1 MTASEHTP
9 IMRLSQFGP
18 DDRPSWI
25 DDYNADMRT
34 IDAALT
40 QGRGQPEPL
49 FCTAQ
54 VEPFSNFTV
63 STETLYMAAFSTHE
77 GNINVDR
84 DTHTIPI
91 TKSGYYTVS
100 GYAEVNG
107 VTLGE
112 SGVESSNDKSLA
124 LGILKNYGRD
134 DTGGC
139 AMSYF
144 NKSYEHSD
152 QPDYGKIQSCTIT
165 PVIVHLNAGDTVTM
179 MMRAA
184 SNATIHGTI
193 ATMYLTLESKT
204 FDSDAS

>member
-1 MTASEHTP
+1 MAASEHTP
-9 IMRLSQFGP
+9 IMQLSQFGP

-25 DDYNADMRT
+25 DDYNKDMRI

-40 QGRGQPEPL
+40 QWGEQPEPL

-63 STETLYMAAFSTHE
+63 STETLYMADFSKHE

-84 DTHTIPI
+84 DTHTITI

-112 SGVESSNDKSLA
+112 SGVESSNSKSLA

-134 DTGGC
+134 NTEGC

-144 NKSYEHSD
+144 NKSYEHSN

-179 MMRAA
+179 MMQAS
-184 SNATIHGTI
+184 SNATIQGTVAI
-193 ATMYLTLESKT
+193 MYITLESKT
-204 FDSDAS
+204 LDNGAN